1 MNTTATPILD
11 TRVISNDA
19 LTAPVEKTVLQT
31 LSAWSEQGL
40 LRKLDS
46 ALSVFIQQLD
56 PLATPAVLVST
67 AMLAF
72 VEGRGHTCL
81 PLRILVNTPNEL
93 LGWPEER
100 LGELQALYAQL
111 PPTLEDW
118 LAALQA
124 SPVVQSLLGGQQP
137 EQPLATARQAIAAMQ
152 AAEAEAEVME
162 TIGKQAEGNATIEHS
177 TENSRPFVLG
187 GSIQE
192 PLLYLRRYWN
202 HEQQVVQAVCARTH
216 TMAPVDEV
224 RAHAVLTQL
233 FGSFPLGDD
242 GKPEFDWQ
250 RFACALALRAR
261 LTVIT
266 GGPGTGK
273 TYTAARLLA
282 LLFAMSSTPD
292 RLRISLA
299 APTGKAAAR
308 LRQSIDQALV
318 GLTAELGQGLELQG
332 LIKRIGPAR
341 TLHSLLGATPDS
353 RQFQFNAANPLDID
367 VLIVDEASMVH
378 LEMMSALLQALPAG
392 ASLVLLGDKDQLDS
406 VEAGAVLGDLSSNAA
421 QGNYR
426 PETVRYGQAVTGQAL
441 PAKFCSTSAQSSS
454 LAQQT
459 VMLRKSRRFGGEI
472 GQLALA
478 VNQGEPSQIIPL
490 LIPDL
495 SHSVYSYGHAT
506 PQQVLE
512 LAVSGRPGT
521 QSGYA
526 TYLDL
531 IRKGRSRK
539 ALDDVQHQIWVQS
552 VLLAFDQ
559 FRILCAV
566 NKGDWGTEAL
576 NRTVLKALDQAGL
589 ITAKKEWFAGRP
601 IMVTRNDRE
610 LGVFNGDVG
619 VVLPGR
625 IDSAA
630 FRAYFLDGEQ
640 VRSVS
645 VTRLAHVETAFAMTV
660 HKSQGSEYEH
670 VALVLPPGKNEYLS
684 RELVYTGITRA
695 RKFLTIVE
703 GQQGVFL
710 QAVTQPSR
718 RISGLGRML
727 IRPQTPRHLF

>member
-1 MNTTATPILD
+1 MSTTTTATTATTTQDP
-11 TRVISNDA
+11 RVLSNDS
-19 LTAPVEKTVLQT
+19 LTVPVEKTVLQT

-56 PLATPAVLVST
+56 PLAPPAVLVST

-81 PLRILVNTPNEL
+81 PLRILVNSPNEL

-100 LGELQALYAQL
+100 LGELQALYARL

-124 SPVVQSLLGGQQP
+124 SPVVQSRLGGQQA
-137 EQPLATARQAIAAMQ
+137 EQILAIKQQATAGK
-152 AAEAEAEVME
+152 E
-162 TIGKQAEGNATIEHS
+162 TVVHS
-177 TENSRPFVLG
+177 TENNRPFVLG
-187 GSIQE
+187 GSLLE

-202 HEQQVVQAVCARTH
+202 HEQQVVQEVCARTN
-216 TMAPVDEV
+216 TMATVNEA
-224 RAHAVLTQL
+224 RAHDVLTQL
-233 FGSFPLGDD
+233 FGSFPIGDD
-242 GKPEFDWQ
+242 GKPAFDWQ

-282 LLFAMSSTPD
+282 LLFSMSSTPD

-318 GLTAELGQGLELQG
+318 GLTAELGDGLDLQG

-353 RQFQFNAANPLDID
+353 RQFRFNAANPLDID
-367 VLIVDEASMVH
+367 VVIVDEASMVH
-378 LEMMSALLQALPAG
+378 LEMMSSLLQALPAG

-406 VEAGAVLGDLSSNAA
+406 VEAGAVLGDLSGNAA
-421 QGNYR
+421 LGNYSS
-426 PETVRYGQAVTGQAL
+426 ETLRYGQAVAGQAL
-441 PAKFCSTSAQSSS
+441 PAKFCPTPVQFSS

-459 VMLRKSRRFGGEI
+459 IMLRKSRRFGGEI

-478 VNQGEPSQIIPL
+478 VNQGDPTQVTAL
-490 LIPDL
+490 LRSGL
-495 SHSVYSYGHAT
+495 AHAVYSYGHAT
-506 PQQVLE
+506 PQTVLD
-512 LAVSGRPGT
+512 LAVSGRSGA

-526 TYLDL
+526 TYLNL
-531 IRKGRSRK
+531 IRQGRSRK
-539 ALDDVQHQIWVQS
+539 SLDDVQHQLWVQS

-566 NKGDWGTEAL
+566 NKGEWGTEVL
-576 NRTVLKALDQAGL
+576 NRTVLKALDQSGL

-610 LGVFNGDVG
+610 LEVFNGDVG

-625 IDSAA
+625 LDPAA
-630 FRAYFLDGEQ
+630 FRAYFLDGEK

-660 HKSQGSEYEH
+660 HKSQGSEYKH

-710 QAVTQPSR
+710 KAVTQPSTR
-718 RISGLGRML
+718 VSGLGSY
-727 IRPQTPRHLF
+727 F

>member
-1 MNTTATPILD
+1 MSTIATTTTTTTTTQDP
-11 TRVISNDA
+11 RVRSNEV

-81 PLRILVNTPNEL
+81 PLRILVNAPNTL
-93 LGWPEER
+93 LGWPEDR
-100 LGELQALYAQL
+100 LGELQALYARL
-111 PPTLEDW
+111 PSTLEDW

-124 SPVVQSLLGGQQP
+124 SPVVQSRLGRQQAEQLLVTERQ
-137 EQPLATARQAIAAMQ
+137 ATARKETDAIQA
-152 AAEAEAEVME
+152 E
-162 TIGKQAEGNATIEHS
+162 GKQAEGKETVAHS

-187 GSIQE
+187 GSIEE

-202 HEQQVVQAVCARTH
+202 HEQQVVQEVSARTN
-216 TMAPVDEV
+216 TMAPVEEA
-224 RAHAVLTQL
+224 RAHDVLNQL
-233 FGSFPLGDD
+233 FGSFPPGDD
-242 GKPEFDWQ
+242 GKPAFDWQ
-250 RFACALALRAR
+250 RFACALALRAK

-282 LLFAMSSTPD
+282 LLFAMSNTPD

-318 GLTAELGQGLELQG
+318 GLTAELGDGLDVQG

-353 RQFQFNAANPLDID
+353 RQFRFNAANPLDID
-367 VLIVDEASMVH
+367 VVIVDEASMVH
-378 LEMMSALLQALPAG
+378 LEMMSALLQALPAA

-406 VEAGAVLGDLSSNAA
+406 VEAGAVLGDLSGNAA
-421 QGNYR
+421 LGNYSS
-426 PETVRYGQAVTGQAL
+426 ETARYGQAVAGQAL
-441 PAKFCSTSAQSSS
+441 PANFCPVLTQCSS

-478 VNQGEPSQIIPL
+478 VNQGEPTQITPL
-490 LIPDL
+490 LRSGL
-495 SHSVYSYGHAT
+495 AHAVYSYGHAT
-506 PQQVLE
+506 PQTVLD
-512 LAVSGRPGT
+512 LAVSGRPDT

-526 TYLDL
+526 AYLNL
-531 IRKGRSRK
+531 IRQGRSRK
-539 ALDDVQHQIWVQS
+539 ALDDAQHQLWVQG

-566 NKGDWGTEAL
+566 NKGEWGTEVL

-610 LGVFNGDVG
+610 LNVFNGDVG

-625 IDSAA
+625 LDPVA

-660 HKSQGSEYEH
+660 HKSQGSEYAH
-670 VALVLPPGKNEYLS
+670 VALILPPGKNEYLS

-703 GQQGVFL
+703 GQPGVFL
-710 QAVTQPSR
+710 KAVTQPSTR
-718 RISGLGRML
+718 ASGLGNY
-727 IRPQTPRHLF
+727 F